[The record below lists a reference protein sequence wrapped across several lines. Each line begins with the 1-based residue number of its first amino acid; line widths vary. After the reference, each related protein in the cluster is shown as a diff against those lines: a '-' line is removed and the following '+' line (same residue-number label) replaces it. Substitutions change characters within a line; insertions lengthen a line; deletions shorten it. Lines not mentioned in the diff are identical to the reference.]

1 MGRVRALYIKRAA
14 RELIERYPDKL
25 ATDFEGNRKFVDEV
39 LVLGHLNKSV
49 RNRIAGYIVTLLKQR
64 KEG

>member
-14 RELIERYPDKL
+14 RELIARYPGKL
-25 ATDFEGNRKFVDEV
+25 STEFKGNRKFVDEV

-64 KEG
+64 KDG